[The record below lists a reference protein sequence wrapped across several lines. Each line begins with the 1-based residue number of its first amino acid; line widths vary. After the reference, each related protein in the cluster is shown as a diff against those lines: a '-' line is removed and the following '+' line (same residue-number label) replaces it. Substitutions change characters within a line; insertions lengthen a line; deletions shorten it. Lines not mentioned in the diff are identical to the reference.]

1 MKNLW
6 TITELSSS
14 TKLAI
19 STLRHYVSDGLIP
32 VVRIGRA
39 VRFDPDKIE
48 AWIAAGGP
56 RSITSGR
63 NR

>member
-1 MKNLW
+1 MNLW
-6 TITELSSS
+6 TVKELPSS

-19 STLRHYVSDGLIP
+19 STLRHYVSDGVIP

-39 VRFDPDKIE
+39 VRFDPDEVE

-56 RSITSGR
+56 RSITSDR
-63 NR
+63 NK

>member
-1 MKNLW
+1 MYLW
-6 TITELSSS
+6 TINELSSS

-39 VRFDPDKIE
+39 VRFDPDEIK
-48 AWIAAGGP
+48 AWVAAGGP
-56 RSITSGR
+56 HTITNHSKK
-63 NR
+63 